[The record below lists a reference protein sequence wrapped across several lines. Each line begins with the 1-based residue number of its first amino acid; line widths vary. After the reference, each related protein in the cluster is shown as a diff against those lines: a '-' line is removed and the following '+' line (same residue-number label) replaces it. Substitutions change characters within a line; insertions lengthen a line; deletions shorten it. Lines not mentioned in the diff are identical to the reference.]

1 MSETEFRLPQ
11 LAESVTSVKLS
22 LWLKQE
28 GDRVQAGEPIV
39 EVETDKTNVELE
51 APVSGIVRGVQ
62 VVAGT
67 DGLEAGVLLAIIA
80 DEVDGEAVAP
90 AATTPTMSAT
100 SPDDDHGGETDAGVG
115 AADSRSG
122 PGEQP
127 AALGEPARSVPIQT
141 SVDEG
146 TLAPVATPIAR
157 RMVAAAGLDLSVI
170 RGTGRGGRIGKADID
185 RVLAAQRGATPAAS
199 GERGAQGPVIVAT
212 RASVGPDRPF
222 QEQPL
227 TAMRRVT
234 ATRMQQA
241 KQTVPHFYLRID
253 CAADAALGLVE
264 SAKQAGAEV
273 TPTLTDVV
281 VRAVALALS
290 KVPQA
295 NSTWN
300 DGVVRVYDEVDI
312 ALAVNTPKGL
322 ITPIVRGAD
331 RKNLGAIARETRA
344 LVARAREGTLTP
356 EEYTGGTITIS
367 NLGMYGIESLY
378 AIVNPPQSCIL
389 GVGAAV
395 KRPVVV
401 GDTVTVRTVMACT
414 LSADHRAID
423 GAIGAELL
431 AAFTRYIEQP
441 GLMTV

>member
-11 LAESVTSVKLS
+11 LAESATSVKLS

-51 APVSGIVRGVQ
+51 APVSGIVRGIQ

-80 DEVDGEAVAP
+80 DEVAGEAVAP
-90 AATTPTMSAT
+90 VVTTPAVSAMV
-100 SPDDDHGGETDAGVG
+100 PDGDQGGETDAG
-115 AADSRSG
+115 ADTAESQSG
-122 PGEQP
+122 PGEKP
-127 AALGEPARSVPIQT
+127 AALGEPAGPVAIPTPVEDRVPAR
-141 SVDEG
+141 G
-146 TLAPVATPIAR
+146 PVATPIAR
-157 RMVAAAGLDLSVI
+157 RMAAAAGLDLSVI

-185 RVLAAQRGATPAAS
+185 RVLAEQRGTTPAA
-199 GERGAQGPVIVAT
+199 GATQGPVLVAT
-212 RASVGPDRPF
+212 HARVGPDRPF
-222 QEQPL
+222 QEQQL

-264 SAKQAGAEV
+264 SAKQVGAGV

-281 VRAVALALS
+281 VRAMALALS

-295 NSTWN
+295 NSTWA

-312 ALAVNTPKGL
+312 ALAVNTAKGL

-344 LVARAREGTLTP
+344 LVARAREGTLTR
-356 EEYTGGTITIS
+356 EEYTGGTVTIS

-395 KRPVVV
+395 KRPVVI
-401 GDTVTVRTVMACT
+401 GDTVTVRTVMVCT

-431 AAFTRYIEQP
+431 AAFKRYIEQP
-441 GLMTV
+441 GLMSV